1 MREGF
6 MAASGAMLIG
16 TGAVGRRRA
25 FWEASTLFLERSG
38 AAHPGRTCPA
48 GLGCDCSCCPA
59 AKTSRWFRSIP
70 LFLLLAPA
78 CRSSRTLTSAATDH
92 SRPPH
97 QRLRC
102 PPLHAL
108 PIARRP
114 APIAHHTPR
123 YPLPAPC
130 HHWIRWRMCETGD
143 SPSADTL
150 QKHPSRTHST
160 PDCDSLPQLTAGDR
174 LTYQLTNK
182 CVVLAVA
189 VAVVSTSSAASA
201 ALMSTLL
208 PISSHVR

>member
-48 GLGCDCSCCPA
+48 GLGCCDCSCCPA

-92 SRPPH
+92 FRPPH

-108 PIARRP
+108 PITQRP
-114 APIAHHTPR
+114 SPITRHAIRSQRLVITGSDGACVRQATPR
-123 YPLPAPC
+123 AQTPSRNTPVARIPHQIATLSHNSLPATVS
-130 HHWIRWRMCETGD
+130 H
-143 SPSADTL
+143 
-150 QKHPSRTHST
+150 
-160 PDCDSLPQLTAGDR
+160 
-174 LTYQLTNK
+174 TN
-182 CVVLAVA
+182 
-189 VAVVSTSSAASA
+189 
-201 ALMSTLL
+201 
-208 PISSHVR
+208 